1 MRAEFPK
8 SIDFNQM
15 LVFSVFGHLVIL
27 TIALFLPKHLQEAK
41 VVVPSFIVNLVETSS
56 GNKLA
61 AQKKPSGTGKP
72 PLEKPIRKQE
82 NPLRQKRLQRNK
94 LQKNRLQRNKLLK
107 KNHHLNQAKF

>member
-1 MRAEFPK
+1 MRAQFSQ

-27 TIALFLPKHLQEAK
+27 TIVLFLPKPLQEVK
-41 VVVPSFIVNLVETSS
+41 VVVPAFIVSLVETSS

-61 AQKKPSGTGKP
+61 AQKKPSGIGKP
-72 PLEKPIRKQE
+72 SLEKPIRKQE

-94 LQKNRLQRNKLLK
+94 LQRNKLQRNKLLK
-107 KNHHLNQAKF
+107 KNHHLNQTKF